1 VLLSDTVG
9 FIRDL
14 PPDLVAAFHA
24 TLDETK
30 DATLLLHVI
39 DASAE
44 DMEAKREEVIAVL
57 ERIGARETPVL
68 EVYNK
73 TDLCPDLEPRI
84 ERDAQG
90 APIAVWAS
98 AHTGAGLDLLRAA
111 IAERLDLEKLVR
123 RIPLAPADGRLRAQ
137 LYEMGAVL
145 AEEALP
151 DGGWLL
157 EVTLSRSRW
166 ARLFP
171 ALGSADGA
179 DETMRGRAESVG
191 H

>member
-1 VLLSDTVG
+1 MSVW
-9 FIRDL
+9 IQQ
-14 PPDLVAAFHA
+14 PAAA
-24 TLDETK
+24 W
-30 DATLLLHVI
+30 V
-39 DASAE
+39 
-44 DMEAKREEVIAVL
+44 
-57 ERIGARETPVL
+57 
-68 EVYNK
+68 
-73 TDLCPDLEPRI
+73 
-84 ERDAQG
+84 
-90 APIAVWAS
+90 S

-123 RIPLAPADGRLRAQ
+123 RIEVAPADGRLRAQ

-171 ALGSADGA
+171 DLAPAAGAGDAKRGSP
-179 DETMRGRAESVG
+179 ETVG

>member
-1 VLLSDTVG
+1 
-9 FIRDL
+9 
-14 PPDLVAAFHA
+14 
-24 TLDETK
+24 
-30 DATLLLHVI
+30 VI
-39 DASAE
+39 S
-44 DMEAKREEVIAVL
+44 VL

-73 TDLCPDLEPRI
+73 IDLCPDLAPRI
-84 ERDAQG
+84 ERDESG
-90 APIAVWAS
+90 APLAVWIS
-98 AHTGAGLDLLRAA
+98 AHSGAGLELLRAA

-123 RIPLAPADGRLRAQ
+123 RIEIAPADGRLRAQ
-137 LYEMGAVL
+137 LFEMGAVL
-145 AEEALP
+145 AEETLP

-171 ALGSADGA
+171 GLSPAAAGDAHVVG
-179 DETMRGRAESVG
+179 TESVG